1 MANYYRRQNSILSFV
16 AMAVL
21 SYFVGLPLIIAILME
36 YFGSVDEII
45 VNVVGL
51 IPFGQ
56 QYYELAIQFINFLS
70 GVCRISV
77 SYLAILMILIGWK
90 EGIFFVLSGGVLALL
105 ALGIVL
111 GGIEM
116 ILESAFD

>member
-1 MANYYRRQNSILSFV
+1 MNNSGLGNIGAGIISFLV
-16 AMAVL
+16 SAVL
-21 SYFVGLPLIIAILME
+21 VSGGIAFFVFSSSFNIGVAIG
-36 YFGSVDEII
+36 YV
-45 VNVVGL
+45 
-51 IPFGQ
+51 
-56 QYYELAIQFINFLS
+56 FIKFFLS

-105 ALGIVL
+105 ALGIML